1 LLSWVL
7 LSSLPDGLRVTLL
20 QDILRDLLNCLLL
33 ARVRVLLSNRLL
45 LGFVLVLLSSDE
57 TSLLEEIG
65 CLLALLFLILLL
77 MVLREIL
84 A

>member
-77 MVLREIL
+77 MVLRETL

>member
-1 LLSWVL
+1 
-7 LSSLPDGLRVTLL
+7 LRVTLL

-45 LGFVLVLLSSDE
+45 LGFVLVLLSSDG

-77 MVLREIL
+77 MVLRETL

>member
-45 LGFVLVLLSSDE
+45 LGFVLVLLSSDG

-77 MVLREIL
+77 MVLRETL